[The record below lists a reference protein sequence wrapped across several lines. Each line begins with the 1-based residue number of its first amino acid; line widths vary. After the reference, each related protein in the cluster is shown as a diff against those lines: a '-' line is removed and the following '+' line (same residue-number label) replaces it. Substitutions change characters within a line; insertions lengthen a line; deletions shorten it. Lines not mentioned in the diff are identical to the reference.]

1 MTRSRLVLWGVLAA
15 LVAATVPLLLRDI
28 WMIPQAVPLD
38 PNEGWNAA
46 HAMRLGRLYPPAG
59 SWMVNNYPPLSFYLV
74 AAIAR
79 LTGDAVVA
87 GRIIALLAFAAAN
100 IAVAIAA
107 RVMGTGRR
115 AAGLAALFFAAVL
128 LVASDY
134 VAMDDP
140 QLLGHAIQLG
150 GLLLALRGRAV
161 VAALLFAVALFVK
174 HNLLALP
181 VATGLWLCLENRRAG
196 LAFITTGLVACGAG
210 LLTFHAAFG
219 TSLLAQ
225 LASPRLSG
233 FANIITALRGLWWA
247 PLPALAI
254 TAIAPGRARNFALVY
269 GVAALALG
277 LVFSAGDGVDTNAFF
292 DLAIAL
298 SLALGLAV
306 DRKPLF
312 ALAALAP
319 VAFLALHFHDNN
331 YFYTRD
337 FAQESARDIA
347 FVRAQPGPA
356 LCDQLSL
363 CQWAGKPAQIDVFNI
378 GEAIRA
384 GARDSAPLAN
394 AIAQHR
400 FGVIQL
406 QDMDALGPQVRA
418 AINAHYRLHHANDNG
433 SFLTPV
439 MP

>member
-15 LVAATVPLLLRDI
+15 LVATTLPLLLRDI
-28 WMIPQAVPLD
+28 WMIPQHVPLD

-46 HAMRLGRLYPPAG
+46 HALRLGKLYPPPG
-59 SWMVNNYPPLSFYLV
+59 DGMVNNYPPLSFYLV
-74 AAIAR
+74 AATTR
-79 LTGDAVVA
+79 LTGDTIVA
-87 GRIIALLAFAAAN
+87 GRIIALLSFAAAT
-100 IAVAIAA
+100 IAIAIAA

-161 VAALLFAVALFVK
+161 AAALLFAVALFVK

-210 LLTFHAAFG
+210 LLVFHAAFG

-225 LASPRLSG
+225 LASPRLSDVT
-233 FANIITALRGLWWA
+233 NIAAALRGLWWA

-254 TAIAPGRARNFALVY
+254 LVVPPGRARSLVLLYGGTALV
-269 GVAALALG
+269 LG
-277 LVFSAGDGVDTNAFF
+277 LLFSAGDGVDANAFF
-292 DLAIAL
+292 DLAFAL

-312 ALAALAP
+312 APAALTPA
-319 VAFLALHFHDNN
+319 VFLALHFHDNN

-337 FAQESARDIA
+337 FAAQSARDIA
-347 FVRAQPGPA
+347 FVRSQPGPA

-363 CQWAGKPAQIDVFNI
+363 CQWAGKSTQIDVFNI

-384 GARDSAPLAN
+384 GARDPAPLAN

-418 AINAHYRLHHANDNG
+418 AIVTHYRLHHTNDNG

>member
-15 LVAATVPLLLRDI
+15 LVATTLPLLLRDI
-28 WMIPQAVPLD
+28 WIIPQHVPLD

-46 HAMRLGRLYPPAG
+46 HALRLNQLYPSPG
-59 SWMVNNYPPLSFYLV
+59 GWMINNYPPLSFYL
-74 AAIAR
+74 AAVIAHI
-79 LTGDAVVA
+79 TGDAVVA
-87 GRIIALLAFAAAN
+87 GRVISLLSFAAA
-100 IAVAIAA
+100 AIAIA
-107 RVMGTGRR
+107 TASRLMGTGRR
-115 AAGLAALFFAAVL
+115 AACAAALFFAAVL

-150 GLLLALRGRAV
+150 GLLLALRGRSLP
-161 VAALLFAVALFVK
+161 AALLFAVALFVK

-181 VATGLWLCLENRRAG
+181 VATGLWLCTQNRRAG
-196 LAFITTGLVACGAG
+196 LTFITTGLVACGAG
-210 LLTFHAAFG
+210 LLAFHAAFG

-225 LASPRLSG
+225 LASPRLSSLT
-233 FANIITALRGLWWA
+233 NITVALRGLWWA

-254 TAIAPGRARNFALVY
+254 IAIAPGRARSFVLIY

-277 LVFSAGDGVDTNAFF
+277 LVFSAGDGVDANAFF

-319 VAFLALHFHDNN
+319 AIFLALHFHDNN

-337 FAQESARDIA
+337 FAQQSARDIA
-347 FVRAQPGPA
+347 FVRTQPGPA

-363 CQWAGKPAQIDVFNI
+363 CQWAGKTAQVDVFNV
-378 GEAIRA
+378 GEAIRT
-384 GARDSAPLAN
+384 GARDPAPLVR

-406 QDMDALGPQVRA
+406 QDLDALGPQVRGSIA
-418 AINAHYRLHHANDNG
+418 AHYRVHHTNDNG
-433 SFLTPV
+433 SFLTPA
-439 MP
+439 P